1 MNPVL
6 LQSYDAPMS
15 DQDEPETEE
24 LSFSIRLLI
33 KHPSCDPSEI
43 TRELG
48 LTPHLAHKVGDAR
61 QTPKGTSLPGTYRE
75 TAWGHTIRVT
85 GERYFFRSA
94 EALIGKLEERASF
107 LQHLSETGGTV
118 CLIFNL
124 RGEHNVGDD
133 LGWRSL
139 ARLVALRVD
148 LGVEVFP

>member
-1 MNPVL
+1 MNPVFL
-6 LQSYDAPMS
+6 RGYDAPMN
-15 DQDEPETEE
+15 DHDEPEAEE

-61 QTPKGTSLPGTYRE
+61 QTPQGTSLSGTYRE
-75 TAWGHTIRVT
+75 TAWSHAFRVT
-85 GERYFFRSA
+85 DERRFFRGA
-94 EALIGKLEERASF
+94 DALMLGLEERASF

-118 CLIFNL
+118 CLIFDL
-124 RGEHNVGDD
+124 FGEHNVGVV
-133 LGWRSL
+133 LKWQSL
-139 ARLVALRVD
+139 ARLAALRVD